1 MSDVMQRGASQVP
14 TGTSYIVG
22 RYLAALYITMCA
34 GCFSWCRMRLPWVA
48 KKKSTESKLPEVSAN
63 YVAQFLLTHRCIQ
76 KLESEPAILPATM
89 LAENFVNPNPDEV
102 RWSVH
107 LRYLSNVHIWIQQ
120 LSQNIVPT
128 KADYAMATVKEVLTL
143 AQSAASVIPI
153 PFLKEAIVVALRI
166 IQLCEVR

>member
-48 KKKSTESKLPEVSAN
+48 KIKSTESKLPEVSAN

-107 LRYLSNVHIWIQQ
+107 VPLS
-120 LSQNIVPT
+120 L
-128 KADYAMATVKEVLTL
+128 
-143 AQSAASVIPI
+143 
-153 PFLKEAIVVALRI
+153 
-166 IQLCEVR
+166 